1 MPENIDILVV
11 GSGAGGA
18 PLATEMAM
26 AGAKVTLLEA
36 GGKAPVATLDE
47 SVLEAAFRVVRDG
60 SMSFSVMGGLHPH
73 TVLHGRCEG
82 GSTALNAGS
91 TFRLPDY
98 LNRKW
103 QELGIDDLDPFF
115 DRVNTFLKVEPTDER
130 LLSRGGELMLRAIH
144 EMNWKGGPVPRNA
157 PGCTGRK
164 VCTFGCPEEAKRPT
178 QISYLPEARKAG
190 AQVKLNSPVTKLLF
204 ENKRVTGVSALQ
216 DGREKKIFADKVVIS
231 CGALETPSFL
241 ERNGIEVPSIGENL
255 MIHPEGVLAVHFEE
269 NIEPHGQWVPQG
281 VFSDE
286 FLEDEGIMF
295 LQASVPSYAA
305 LPGLIL
311 SGSLKASLDYKHT
324 ALWGIVV
331 RDEGNNGHV
340 RSGRFSKRHM
350 RYHPGLVARQRLRR
364 GYLHLAK
371 AGFRVGATGVTPFF
385 IGSGHCRNL
394 SELESRLPN
403 PLLPNGMLPFSL
415 HSMGTCGIGRICE
428 ADGRVRGYENLYV
441 ADASLLP
448 TSIGVNPQFTIMA
461 LSTMIATKMMGL

>member
-1 MPENIDILVV
+1 MAENPDILVV

-18 PLATEMAM
+18 PVATEMAL

-36 GGKAPVATLDE
+36 GGKAPIATLDD
-47 SVLEAAFRVVRDG
+47 SILEAAMRVVRDG

-91 TFRLPDY
+91 TFRLPDF
-98 LNRKW
+98 LNRDW
-103 QELGIDDLDPFF
+103 QKIGIDDLEPYF
-115 DRVNTFLKVEPTDER
+115 DRVNTFLKVEPTDEE
-130 LLSRGGELMLRAIH
+130 LISRGGQLMLRAIN
-144 EMNWKGGPVPRNA
+144 ELNWKGGPVPRNA

-164 VCTFGCPEEAKRPT
+164 VCTFGCPEEAKRST

-190 AQVKLNSPVTKLLF
+190 AKVKLNSPVIRLLL
-204 ENKRVTGVSALQ
+204 ENKRATGVITIE
-216 DGREKKIFADKVVIS
+216 DGREKKINADKVVIS
-231 CGALETPSFL
+231 CGSLETPAFL
-241 ERNGIEVPSIGENL
+241 ERNGIGIPHIGEHL
-255 MIHPEGVLAVHFEE
+255 MVHPEGLLAVHFEE
-269 NIEPHGQWVPQG
+269 NIEPSGRWVPQG

-295 LQASVPSYAA
+295 LQASMPSYAA

-311 SGSLKASLDYKHT
+311 SGSIKASLDYKHT

-340 RSGRFSKRHM
+340 RSGRYTKRHM
-350 RYHPGLVARQRLRR
+350 RYSPGLIARQRLRR
-364 GYLHLAK
+364 GYLHLAE
-371 AGFRVGATGVTPFF
+371 AAFRVGATGVTPFYM
-385 IGSGHCRNL
+385 GSGHCRNL
-394 SELESRLPN
+394 KELESRLPN
-403 PLLPNGMLPFSL
+403 PLPAGGMLPFSL

-428 ADGRVRGYENLYV
+428 PDGRVRGYENLYV